1 MSQNVFKIESLQIN
15 KKIPTSSSL
24 LNITF
29 EIKKSTALI
38 GESGSGKSI
47 TIKALLGMLPSNLD
61 IKLDYTSNFRLNT
74 QTIGYVPQNPFT
86 SLSPLTKIEKQ
97 FSLNK
102 EEQIKLLRL
111 VNLEE
116 EILKKY
122 PMQLSGGQ
130 LQRIVVALSL
140 ENNPKLLL
148 LDEPTTALDTNNKN
162 MILNLLKD
170 LQDKLDFKMLFVT
183 HDIDSIK
190 NICNEIIV
198 LKNGKI
204 CESGTI
210 AEVLLNPQTEYT
222 KNLIE
227 ASFINREYRK

>member
-86 SLSPLTKIEKQ
+86 SYKNRKTIFIKQ
-97 FSLNK
+97 RGTNK
-102 EEQIKLLRL
+102 
-111 VNLEE
+111 
-116 EILKKY
+116 
-122 PMQLSGGQ
+122 
-130 LQRIVVALSL
+130 A
-140 ENNPKLLL
+140 
-148 LDEPTTALDTNNKN
+148 
-162 MILNLLKD
+162 
-170 LQDKLDFKMLFVT
+170 FKT
-183 HDIDSIK
+183 CQS
-190 NICNEIIV
+190 
-198 LKNGKI
+198 
-204 CESGTI
+204 
-210 AEVLLNPQTEYT
+210 
-222 KNLIE
+222 
-227 ASFINREYRK
+227 

>member
-61 IKLDYTSNFRLNT
+61 IKLDYTSDFKLNT

>member
-1 MSQNVFKIESLQIN
+1 
-15 KKIPTSSSL
+15 
-24 LNITF
+24 
-29 EIKKSTALI
+29 
-38 GESGSGKSI
+38 
-47 TIKALLGMLPSNLD
+47 
-61 IKLDYTSNFRLNT
+61 
-74 QTIGYVPQNPFT
+74 
-86 SLSPLTKIEKQ
+86 
-97 FSLNK
+97 
-102 EEQIKLLRL
+102 
-111 VNLEE
+111 
-116 EILKKY
+116 
-122 PMQLSGGQ
+122 MQLSGGQ

>member
-210 AEVLLNPQTEYT
+210 TEVLLNPQTEYT